1 MPSANRVRFR
11 PEARGDILALHD
23 YIADRS
29 GGVVAGRYID
39 RIEAACLGLADFP
52 ERGMRLGSPG
62 RDLRII
68 GFERR
73 VTIVFRSLGDD
84 VQIVRVLYGGR
95 DLEANLGGHL
105 DDI

>member
-11 PEARGDILALHD
+11 PEARGDLLALHD

-29 GGVVAGRYID
+29 GGAVAGRYIE
-39 RIEAACLGLADFP
+39 RIETACLGLADFP
-52 ERGMRLGSPG
+52 IRGTRLETPG
-62 RDLRII
+62 GDLRII

-73 VTIVFRSLGDD
+73 ATIVFRLLGDD

-95 DLEANLGGHL
+95 DVEATLGQDPH
-105 DDI
+105 DA